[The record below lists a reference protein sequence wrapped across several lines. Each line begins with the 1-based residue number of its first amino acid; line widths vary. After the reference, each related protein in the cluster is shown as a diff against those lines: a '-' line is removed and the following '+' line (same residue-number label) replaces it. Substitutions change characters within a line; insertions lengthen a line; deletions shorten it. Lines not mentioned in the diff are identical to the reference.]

1 MTIPKLRMADPAGRK
16 RVAQIRWNRR
26 DILHAMIWSLLIAVS
41 TIWIAKWFSTLA
53 F

>member
-1 MTIPKLRMADPAGRK
+1 MASPKLRMVDPASRK

-26 DILHAMIWSLLIAVS
+26 DILHAVIWSLLIAAS
-41 TIWIAKWFSTLA
+41 TIWIAKWFSTLS